1 MSENTNHLSS
11 RVLQKALK
19 RREPQRHK
27 IHKRKALPGALC
39 AFVVQGFY
47 AFCDSLLLEDDGRG
61 GDFCTALTASIT
73 EGP

>member
-1 MSENTNHLSS
+1 MSENTNHLW
-11 RVLQKALK
+11 VLQKALK

-27 IHKRKALPGALC
+27 VHKRKALPGALC

-61 GDFCTALTASIT
+61 GFDFCAALTASIT